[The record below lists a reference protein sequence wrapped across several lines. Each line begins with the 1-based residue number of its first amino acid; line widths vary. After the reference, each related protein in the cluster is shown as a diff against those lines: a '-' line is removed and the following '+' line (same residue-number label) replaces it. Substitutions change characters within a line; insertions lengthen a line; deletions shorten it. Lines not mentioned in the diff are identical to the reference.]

1 MHTVKRA
8 AVLLVAL
15 LVATVIAGCGT
26 GKGGRVVP
34 GGDADRG
41 ARLIERYGCGG
52 CHTIPGIRGA
62 KGRIGPELEDVARR
76 RLIAGRLQNT
86 PENLMRWIQNPQRI
100 DPGTVMP
107 DLGVTKDEAR
117 DIASYLYD
125 RT

>member
-1 MHTVKRA
+1 VRRA
-8 AVLLVAL
+8 SVLLIAL
-15 LVATVIAGCGT
+15 LVAVLVVGCGT
-26 GKGGRVVP
+26 GKGRRVVP
-34 GGDADRG
+34 GGDPDRG

-62 KGRIGPELEDVARR
+62 KGKVGPELENVARR
-76 RLIAGRLQNT
+76 RLIAGRLPNT
-86 PENLMRWIQNPQRI
+86 PENLMRWIQDPQRI

-107 DLGVTKDEAR
+107 DLDVTRDEAR